1 MTKPIVRFLVRWIV
15 SVMGLFIAANLLSN
29 NIHYSSTIAIVTAG
43 FLLAVINTI
52 IKPILVVLSLP
63 LILVSLGLFM
73 IIINGICV
81 YIASKLYSPLH
92 ITNFL
97 AAIFAGMVIGLVNYL
112 VSAIIER

>member
-1 MTKPIVRFLVRWIV
+1 MPKPIVRFLIRWIV

-29 NIHYSSTIAIVTAG
+29 NIHFSSFVAIIIAG
-43 FLLAVINTI
+43 FVLAIINTI
-52 IKPILVVLSLP
+52 LKPVLVVLSLP

-73 IIINGICV
+73 IIINGVCV
-81 YIASKLYSPLH
+81 YIASKLYTPLH